1 MKLRLTPLNIVT
13 AIGIALLG
21 SLLFQPN
28 VDPAEHGVD
37 TGIVY
42 KLLCGTLIVV
52 TVIADLIFRFTV
64 KNLKRIWIIEMAFI
78 IITIIMFLILQK

>member
-13 AIGIALLG
+13 ALGVALLG

-28 VDPAEHGVD
+28 TDPSGHGVN
-37 TGIVY
+37 TGVVY
-42 KLLCGTLIVV
+42 KLLCGALIVV
-52 TVIADLIFRFTV
+52 TLISDLIFRFTI

-78 IITIIMFLILQK
+78 IIAVIMFLILQK